1 MNLTLH
7 LKQMIQHPFYK
18 KKVYYFNK
26 TDLHFVILTVCY
38 FVHFVIL
45 TVCYFVHFVILTVC
59 YFENE
64 CLQVPRDF
72 SVEPYPVPWH
82 KSIQRRTHRR
92 QTMSHLDP
100 VKEDNNRWR
109 LKDESDIWSLVLL
122 NRKAGRTYLHSP
134 LQVLYSF

>member
-1 MNLTLH
+1 MNSTLL

-38 FVHFVIL
+38 F
-45 TVCYFVHFVILTVC
+45 
-59 YFENE
+59 ENE
-64 CLQVPRDF
+64 CLQGPRDF

-122 NRKAGRTYLHSP
+122 TVKQVGPIYIYLFKYFIAFKVFTDCCNSQ
-134 LQVLYSF
+134 LFSNIDSTIL